1 MGICVNWKLVYASE
15 VGTSH
20 LLNDSPCQDS
30 CWGHVDYLADG
41 QPLLSLFV
49 ADGAGSAVRGGEG
62 ADLAIESAAKFVAK
76 KIDHG
81 EFGLNDTLATDIIL
95 AIRQCI
101 YDAADDAKLRARDYA
116 CTFLG
121 VLSSSQGT
129 LVFQIGDGGV
139 VLDTGAGLEL
149 AVVPMTGEFANMTNF
164 VTDDDAVTVLVT
176 KYYPD
181 RAIRIAAFT
190 DGIQRL
196 ALNLATNTPHEPFFS
211 PFFNSM
217 EIANSEQE
225 EMLQGLLIRFLASQP
240 VNERTDDDKTLAL
253 ALWIN

>member
-1 MGICVNWKLVYASE
+1 
-15 VGTSH
+15 
-20 LLNDSPCQDS
+20 
-30 CWGHVDYLADG
+30 
-41 QPLLSLFV
+41 LFV

-62 ADLAIESAAKFVAK
+62 ADLAIEFVAK